1 MQHSETREEWKSK
14 ILSGEWKSKVYH
26 NGLSTNA
33 KHTMATKNLHETL
46 NPEEK
51 PESALTDDDRNYLEI
66 MKWQKIFKDRDA
78 GIPQNIETY
87 RGV

>member
-1 MQHSETREEWKSK
+1 
-14 ILSGEWKSKVYH
+14 
-26 NGLSTNA
+26 
-33 KHTMATKNLHETL
+33 MATKNLHETL

-51 PESALTDDDRNYLEI
+51 PESALTDDDINYLEM